1 MLAEVQAS
9 KEYEN
14 PSSRSACMF
23 DCACNTCMSIEAS
36 SGVGGAFAL
45 APLVVFDLE
54 DIVSTRKSALVN
66 SKPTKLHRKK
76 KEKAEDVHNEYNEI
90 RS

>member
-45 APLVVFDLE
+45 APLFVFDLE
-54 DIVSTRKSALVN
+54 DIAQIFETNKIT
-66 SKPTKLHRKK
+66 PK
-76 KEKAEDVHNEYNEI
+76 KERE
-90 RS
+90 S

>member
-9 KEYEN
+9 KEYEK
-14 PSSRSACMF
+14 PSRRSACML

-45 APLVVFDLE
+45 ALLEVFDLE
-54 DIVSTRKSALVN
+54 DIA
-66 SKPTKLHRKK
+66 
-76 KEKAEDVHNEYNEI
+76 
-90 RS
+90 RSFNQINQ